1 MSTTGPATT
10 TRRCSALWGIG
21 AGLVLAVFVF
31 LPAVFVIRQWLDLP
45 EISATPAHLR
55 ARPVEV
61 PASYWLTW
69 IIALTTLLAPSAV
82 LAVWPT
88 TRRAALGYA
97 LTAALVGGSLL
108 ALTIGFELGGFAP
121 D

>member
-1 MSTTGPATT
+1 MPTTNRPTA

-45 EISATPAHLR
+45 EIPATPAHLR
-55 ARPVEV
+55 ARPIEV
-61 PASYWLTW
+61 PASYWITW
-69 IIALTTLLAPSAV
+69 IIASTMLLAPAAV
-82 LAVWPT
+82 LALWPT
-88 TRRAALGYA
+88 TRRAAIGYA
-97 LTAALVGGSLL
+97 LTAVLAGGSLL

-121 D
+121 S